1 MIWGPWRLPGALGI
15 LVNAYACVYMTIIIF
30 FVLWPLERP
39 VTAEN
44 MNYSVVIV
52 GGIVV
57 LGVGWYLAWAKG
69 KYNGPVVEV
78 TSPEVG

>member
-1 MIWGPWRLPGALGI
+1 MIWGPWRLPSTLGI
-15 LVNAYACVYMTIIIF
+15 IVNAYACIYMTIIVF
-30 FVLWPLERP
+30 FVLWPPERP

-52 GGIVV
+52 GGLVSFGVV
-57 LGVGWYLAWAKG
+57 WYLAWAKG

-78 TSPEVG
+78 TSPEMG